1 MRLCTRI
8 EAGSGS
14 RGVGNAKGYA
24 KGSAKDWDAKGS
36 KATPV
41 GLGEVRLE
49 VPGDGHAREAGPA
62 SGARESGGG
71 DAGV

>member
-1 MRLCTRI
+1 M
-8 EAGSGS
+8 
-14 RGVGNAKGYA
+14 
-24 KGSAKDWDAKGS
+24 GS

-41 GLGEVRLE
+41 GLGEGRLE
-49 VPGDGHAREAGPA
+49 GPGDGHAREAGPA